1 MNDLKYGYYD
11 GDEAYYVDGDG
22 EVRVECM
29 FLQLMSWHDGVWLQE
44 VTDYPV
50 AGDYEAYYDYG
61 EGEGAEYVEYYTE
74 EGDTEP
80 SYGDAEDT
88 APEEGGDDSEK
99 EYEEELSEEVERR
112 EEDVSEDVVEHT
124 EHFEEVNILWK
135 YLFII
140 VCVNL

>member
-1 MNDLKYGYYD
+1 MHVPTID
-11 GDEAYYVDGDG
+11 V
-22 EVRVECM
+22 M
-29 FLQLMSWHDGVWLQE
+29 THDGVWLQE

-80 SYGDAEDT
+80 GYGDAEDT
-88 APEEGGDDSEK
+88 APEEGGGDSEK

-112 EEDVSEDVVEHT
+112 EEEVSEDVVEHT
-124 EHFEEVNILWK
+124 EHFEEVNIL
-135 YLFII
+135 
-140 VCVNL
+140 